1 MGKTSYFRAK
11 LVNITR
17 QMALNDFFEVFPATS
32 MSFDQHLLFS
42 INSMLVS
49 VSYIQCR
56 IIFVDFNLV
65 VGWYDLVMRF

>member
-1 MGKTSYFRAK
+1 
-11 LVNITR
+11 
-17 QMALNDFFEVFPATS
+17 MALNDFFEVFPATS

-42 INSMLVS
+42 VNIMLIS
-49 VSYIQCR
+49 VSYIQCW